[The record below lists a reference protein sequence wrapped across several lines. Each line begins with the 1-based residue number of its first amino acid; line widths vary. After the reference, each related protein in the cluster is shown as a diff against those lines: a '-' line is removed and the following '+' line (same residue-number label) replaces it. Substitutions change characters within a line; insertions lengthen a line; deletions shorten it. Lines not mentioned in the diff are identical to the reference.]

1 MVQPGVRLCN
11 ILSSFANGS
20 SLLLFSVPSI
30 LELEGADGNFGV
42 FFIQIP
48 VGDKNSDVYS
58 RLWNRRTPLYKRT
71 PGPLLPS

>member
-30 LELEGADGNFGV
+30 LEFEGADGDFKV
-42 FFIQIP
+42 FFVQITI
-48 VGDKNSDVYS
+48 GDEDPDVYPCVPM
-58 RLWNRRTPLYKRT
+58 TYPIA
-71 PGPLLPS
+71 